1 MNGGERIHRDRP
13 REESTVTET
22 SSEEERHLLVEK
34 RDGVLILTMNRPP
47 ARNALSPQMLVLMA
61 EAWHD
66 FRDSPELRVAILTGA
81 GSEDF
86 CAGGDLKRTMPLITG
101 ARRPE
106 DEWDHRL
113 LSDLTQFTEAIL
125 RGFDLYKPVIAAVNG
140 RALGGGTEITNA
152 CDLRVASENA
162 VFGTPEA
169 RVGLLPGGGS
179 ISRLPRQI
187 PYAKAMEML
196 LIGDSFDAHQ
206 ALEMGLLNYVVPRER
221 LMEKALELADKLAA
235 NGPLAV
241 RKIKEGVVRTSGVPL
256 ERALEIEN
264 EVSVAV
270 MSSKDAR
277 EGPRA
282 FAEKRRPRF
291 TGE

>member
-1 MNGGERIHRDRP
+1 M
-13 REESTVTET
+13 TEIL
-22 SSEEERHLLVEK
+22 SQEERHLLVER
-34 RDGVLILTMNRPP
+34 RDGVLILTMNRPV

-61 EAWHD
+61 EAWHE
-66 FRDSPELRVAILTGA
+66 FRDSKDLRVAILTGA
-81 GSEDF
+81 GAEDF
-86 CAGGDLKRTMPLITG
+86 SAGGDLKLTMPLITG
-101 ARRPE
+101 ARKPE

-113 LSDLTQFTEAIL
+113 VSDLTQFSDAIL

-140 RALGGGTEITNA
+140 NALGGGSELTNA
-152 CDLRVASENA
+152 CDLRVAAENA
-162 VFGTPEA
+162 VFGMPEA
-169 RVGLLPGGGS
+169 KVGLLPGGGS

-196 LIGDSFDAHQ
+196 LIGGSFDAHQ
-206 ALEMGLLNYVVPRER
+206 ALEMGLLNYVVPPEE
-221 LMEKALELADKLAA
+221 LMHKAFELAEKLAA

-241 RKIKEGVVRTSGVPL
+241 QKIKEGVVRTSGLPL
-256 ERALEIEN
+256 DRALEIEN

-270 MSSKDAR
+270 VTSKDAR

-282 FAEKRRPRF
+282 FAEKRKPRF